1 MSPFEI
7 NVLRFIFT
15 LDNILVA
22 LIPWLKTL
30 AAVSVI
36 VFTSLLAWK
45 IIRRKA
51 SPVR

>member
-7 NVLRFIFT
+7 SILRFIFT

-36 VFTSLLAWK
+36 VFTSLLARK